1 MGLHPSPSVV
11 LRDAPHRPWCCDAE
25 IDTPSHSDILT
36 HIYPEY
42 MTVCNCDGEDCPK
55 NQTFLSMPDPTNAA
69 TWQFLSTVLGEV
81 ASLFPDEAFHIGG
94 DEWWPAWATAPT
106 VQKFMQAMNYS
117 DAVDVYHYYERGIID
132 IVRGLGKTTV
142 CAWEDIDGE
151 PRSAAPL
158 PSGCDCTHR
167 CSLPL
172 VPLLCRIFAE
182 PPRRLEQFLHRLPG
196 RHLGRVGRLGRQS
209 PLVGRRR
216 RVLHQPECVG
226 HSHWAVVHRL
236 ARPVRCRL
244 RCTQHSPV

>member
-1 MGLHPSPSVV
+1 VV

-158 PSGCDCTHR
+158 PSTKTRTIPTQTTRTSSWTCGAAG
-167 CSLPL
+167 S
-172 VPLLCRIFAE
+172 
-182 PPRRLEQFLHRLPG
+182 
-196 RHLGRVGRLGRQS
+196 
-209 PLVGRRR
+209 
-216 RVLHQPECVG
+216 
-226 HSHWAVVHRL
+226 AVT
-236 ARPVRCRL
+236 ARGPTPSR
-244 RCTQHSPV
+244 TTPA